1 MTYYDDLDNEINS
14 LYQKDLN
21 RNDYLDKSFGDEEND
36 ENNGNNENFYKNF
49 IGTELNDIFYEKHNS
64 EKLDS
69 LYLSKEEDILN
80 IDENKKNILNII
92 QTETKTKPKLGRKT
106 KNCTET
112 GIHTKYKE
120 DNMLRKIK
128 VILKKSFMDFI
139 NTKME
144 EIFKKD
150 SKIII
155 DGKEYKIKLLNLRQ
169 DIVKNINVEFNKKL
183 LNERIKDFFNYKIST
198 SFRNYPV
205 NFNELLMDKLYEIEN
220 GEKIT
225 CILEKTFIEC
235 LRYFRMDE
243 EIFRDPEYSCLKG
256 LEKGFLSLKQNL
268 SKNYDEEYIEKL
280 IQLIKNFEKVFEDKK
295 GREPRTSKS
304 NIY

>member
-1 MTYYDDLDNEINS
+1 MTYYDLDNEINS

-49 IGTELNDIFYEKHNS
+49 IGTELNDIFSEKHNS

-139 NTKME
+139 NAKME

-155 DGKEYKIKLLNLRQ
+155 NGKEYKIKLLNLRQ
-169 DIVKNINVEFNKKL
+169 DKVKNINV
-183 LNERIKDFFNYKIST
+183 
-198 SFRNYPV
+198 
-205 NFNELLMDKLYEIEN
+205 
-220 GEKIT
+220 
-225 CILEKTFIEC
+225 
-235 LRYFRMDE
+235 
-243 EIFRDPEYSCLKG
+243 
-256 LEKGFLSLKQNL
+256 
-268 SKNYDEEYIEKL
+268 
-280 IQLIKNFEKVFEDKK
+280 
-295 GREPRTSKS
+295 
-304 NIY
+304 

>member
-1 MTYYDDLDNEINS
+1 MTYFDDLDNEINS
-14 LYQKDLN
+14 FYQKDLN
-21 RNDYLDKSFGDEEND
+21 RNEYLDKSFGDEEND

-49 IGTELNDIFYEKHNS
+49 IGTESNDIFSEKHNS
-64 EKLDS
+64 EKLDP
-69 LYLSKEEDILN
+69 LYLSKEENILN

-128 VILKKSFMDFI
+128 VILKNVFMDFI

-144 EIFKKD
+144 EIFQKN
-150 SKIII
+150 SRIII

-183 LNERIKDFFNYKIST
+183 LNERIKDFFNCKIST
-198 SFRNYPV
+198 SFRNYPA

-280 IQLIKNFEKVFEDKK
+280 IQLIKDFEKVFEDKK

>member
-1 MTYYDDLDNEINS
+1 MTYYDLDNEINS

-49 IGTELNDIFYEKHNS
+49 IGTESNDIFSEKHNS
-64 EKLDS
+64 EKLGS
-69 LYLSKEEDILN
+69 LYLSKDEDILN

-144 EIFKKD
+144 EIFQKN
-150 SKIII
+150 SRIII

-183 LNERIKDFFNYKIST
+183 LNERIKDFFNYKISA
-198 SFRNYPV
+198 SFRNYPD

>member
-1 MTYYDDLDNEINS
+1 MTYFDDLDNEINS

-21 RNDYLDKSFGDEEND
+21 RNDYLDKSFGDGEND
-36 ENNGNNENFYKNF
+36 ENNGNGENFYKNC

-92 QTETKTKPKLGRKT
+92 QTETKTPKLGRKT

-169 DIVKNINVEFNKKL
+169 DKVKNINVELNKKL

-280 IQLIKNFEKVFEDKK
+280 IQLIKDFEKVFEDKK

>member
-1 MTYYDDLDNEINS
+1 MTYFDDLDNEINS

-49 IGTELNDIFYEKHNS
+49 IGTESNDIFSEKHNS
-64 EKLDS
+64 EKLP
-69 LYLSKEEDILN
+69 LYLSKEENILN

-128 VILKKSFMDFI
+128 VIFKKSFMDFI

-144 EIFKKD
+144 EIFQKN
-150 SKIII
+150 SRIII

-183 LNERIKDFFNYKIST
+183 LNERIKDFFNYKISI

>member
-1 MTYYDDLDNEINS
+1 MTYYDLDNEINS

-49 IGTELNDIFYEKHNS
+49 IGTESNDIFSEKHNS
-64 EKLDS
+64 EKLP
-69 LYLSKEEDILN
+69 LYLSKEENILN

-128 VILKKSFMDFI
+128 VILKNSFMDFI

-144 EIFKKD
+144 EIFQKN
-150 SKIII
+150 SRIII

-280 IQLIKNFEKVFEDKK
+280 IQLIKDFEKVFEDKK